1 MKLAEKFM
9 AYWEAIFQ
17 LVFGSSRAHAI
28 QNQLASNRFW
38 NFSRVGFDGFRTGL
52 RDAVSGVEQTRSRMM
67 DYDQLLVWASLSLAL
82 IGLVMVYSA
91 SITLADGPKY
101 ANYSSNHFL
110 IRHMISLAIAGFVGF
125 WVFKIPVK
133 VWDRVAPIIFVI
145 TILMLIVVL
154 IPGLGKGVNGAKRWI
169 PLGPLNFQP
178 SELMKFAAVIFAASY
193 TVRRQEYLH
202 TFMKGMLP
210 MGIAVALVGGLLMA
224 EPDMGAFVV
233 IALIAFGILFLG
245 GINAKLFGAL
255 IAVGVMSAV
264 TIIALSPFRRERI
277 MAFLDPWQADNA
289 ANKGYQLT
297 HSLMAFGRGEW
308 FGTGLGGSV
317 EKLHYLPEAH
327 TDFILAVIG
336 EELGF
341 IGVAVTIFLFYWIVR
356 RAFIIGRTSLQLDR
370 SFAGLVAKGIAIW
383 IGWQAFIN
391 MGVNLGLLPTKG
403 LTLPLVSYGGSG
415 ILMNAVALAVLLKID
430 YENRI
435 LMRGGKL

>member
-1 MKLAEKFM
+1 MSLKDKLLPENR
-9 AYWEAIFQ
+9 
-17 LVFGSSRAHAI
+17 LG
-28 QNQLASNRFW
+28 LDRFW
-38 NFSRVGFDGFRTGL
+38 NFSRGGIDNFRSGL

-67 DYDQLLVWASLSLAL
+67 DYDQLLVWAVLSLAL

-101 ANYSSNHFL
+101 ANYSSNYFL
-110 IRHMISLAIAGFVGF
+110 IRHVISLSIAIGVGI
-125 WVFKIPVK
+125 WVFKIPTK
-133 VWDRVAPIIFVI
+133 AWDRYSPIIFGFTV
-145 TILMLIVVL
+145 LLLIAVL
-154 IPGLGKGVNGAKRWI
+154 IPGVGKGVNGARRWI
-169 PLGPLNFQP
+169 PLGLMNFQP
-178 SELMKFAAVIFAASY
+178 SELMKFAAIIFAASY
-193 TVRRQEYLH
+193 TVQRQDYLH
-202 TFMKGMLP
+202 SFIKGMLP
-210 MGIAVALVGGLLMA
+210 MSIGVALVGGLLMA

-233 IALIAFGILFLG
+233 VALIAFGILFLG
-245 GINAKLFGAL
+245 GINAKLFGGL
-255 IAVGVMSAV
+255 IAVGLMSGA
-264 TIIALSPFRRERI
+264 TMIALSPFRRGR
-277 MAFLDPWQADNA
+277 MLAFMDPWQVDNA

-327 TDFILAVIG
+327 TDFIMAVIG

-341 IGVAVTIFLFYWIVR
+341 VGVVVMIFLFYWIVR
-356 RAFIIGRTSLQLDR
+356 RAFLIGRTALQLDR
-370 SFAGLVAKGIAIW
+370 SFAGLAAKGVAIW

-415 ILMNAVALAVLLKID
+415 ILMNAVAVAMLLRID

>member
-1 MKLAEKFM
+1 MNA
-9 AYWEAIFQ
+9 
-17 LVFGSSRAHAI
+17 RP
-28 QNQLASNRFW
+28 NRFW
-38 NFSRVGFDGFRTGL
+38 NISRGGFDGFRSGL

-67 DYDQLLVWASLSLAL
+67 EYDQLLVWAILSLAL

-110 IRHMISLAIAGFVGF
+110 VRHLISLGIATFVGF

-133 VWDRVAPIIFVI
+133 GWDKLAPYLFIF
-145 TILMLIVVL
+145 TILLLIAVL
-154 IPGLGKGVNGAKRWI
+154 IPGIGKGVNGARRWI
-169 PLGPLNFQP
+169 PLGPMNFQP
-178 SELMKFAAVIFAASY
+178 SELMKFAVIIFAASY
-193 TVRRQEYLH
+193 TVQRQEHLQS
-202 TFMKGMLP
+202 FVKGFVP
-210 MGIAVALVGGLLMA
+210 MGLAVALVGLLLML
-224 EPDMGAFVV
+224 EPDMGALMV
-233 IALIAFGILFLG
+233 IGIIAMGVLFLG
-245 GINAKLFGAL
+245 GINAKLFGSLTLVGIL
-255 IAVGVMSAV
+255 IVGAV
-264 TIIALSPFRRERI
+264 IALSEFRRQRI
-277 MAFLDPWQADNA
+277 FAFLDPWQAEHA
-289 ANKGYQLT
+289 ARKGYQLV

-308 FGTGLGGSV
+308 FGVGLGGSV

-341 IGVAVTIFLFYWIVR
+341 VGVCVVILLFYWIVR
-356 RAFIIGRTSLQLDR
+356 RAFLIGRTALQLDR
-370 SFAGLVAKGIAIW
+370 SFAGLCAKGIAIW

-403 LTLPLVSYGGSG
+403 LTLPLVSYGGSA
-415 ILMNAVALAVLLKID
+415 ILMNAVAFAVLLKID

>member
-1 MKLAEKFM
+1 MNLKDKLFPENR
-9 AYWEAIFQ
+9 
-17 LVFGSSRAHAI
+17 LG
-28 QNQLASNRFW
+28 LNRFW
-38 NFSRVGFDGFRTGL
+38 DFSRGGIDNFRTGL

-67 DYDQLLVWASLSLAL
+67 EYDQLLVWAVLSLML

-101 ANYSSNHFL
+101 ANYSSNFFL
-110 IRHMISLAIAGFVGF
+110 IRHMISLVIAIGVGI
-125 WVFKIPVK
+125 WAFKIPTK
-133 VWDRVAPIIFVI
+133 VWDRYSPVIFGFTV
-145 TILMLIVVL
+145 LLLIAVL
-154 IPGLGKGVNGAKRWI
+154 IPGVGKGVNGAKRWI
-169 PLGPLNFQP
+169 PLGLMNFQP

-193 TVRRQEYLH
+193 TVQRQEYLH
-202 TFMKGMLP
+202 SFVKGMLP

-233 IALIAFGILFLG
+233 VALIAFGILFLG
-245 GINAKLFGAL
+245 GINAKLFGGL
-255 IAVGVMSAV
+255 ILVGLMSGA
-264 TIIALSPFRRERI
+264 TMIALSPFRRGR
-277 MAFLDPWQADNA
+277 MLAFMDPWQVDNA

-327 TDFILAVIG
+327 TDFIMAVIG

-341 IGVAVTIFLFYWIVR
+341 VGVVVMIFLFYWIVR
-356 RAFIIGRTSLQLDR
+356 RAFLIGRTALQLDR
-370 SFAGLVAKGIAIW
+370 SFAGLAAKGVAIW

-415 ILMNAVALAVLLKID
+415 ILMNAVAVAMLLRID
-430 YENRI
+430 FENRI
-435 LMRGGKL
+435 LMRGGQL

>member
-1 MKLAEKFM
+1 MSLKEKLFPENRLG
-9 AYWEAIFQ
+9 ID
-17 LVFGSSRAHAI
+17 
-28 QNQLASNRFW
+28 RFW
-38 NFSRVGFDGFRTGL
+38 NFSRGGIDNFRTGL
-52 RDAVSGVEQTRSRMM
+52 KDAVSGVEQTRSRMM
-67 DYDQLLVWASLSLAL
+67 EYDQLLVWAVLSLML

-101 ANYSSNHFL
+101 ANYSSNFFL
-110 IRHMISLAIAGFVGF
+110 IRHVISLTIAIAVGL
-125 WVFKIPVK
+125 WTFKIPTK
-133 VWDRVAPIIFVI
+133 VWDRYSPVIFGFSV
-145 TILMLIVVL
+145 LLLIAVL
-154 IPGLGKGVNGAKRWI
+154 IPGVGKGVNGAKRWI
-169 PLGPLNFQP
+169 PLGVMNFQP

-193 TVRRQEYLH
+193 TVQRQEYLH
-202 TFMKGMLP
+202 SLVKGMLP

-233 IALIAFGILFLG
+233 VALIAFGILFLG
-245 GINAKLFGAL
+245 GINAKLFGGL
-255 IAVGVMSAV
+255 IAVGLMSGA
-264 TIIALSPFRRERI
+264 TMIALSPFRRGR
-277 MAFLDPWQADNA
+277 MLAFMDPWQVDNA

-327 TDFILAVIG
+327 TDFIMAVIG

-341 IGVAVTIFLFYWIVR
+341 VGVVVMIFLFYWIVR
-356 RAFIIGRTSLQLDR
+356 RAFLIGRTALQLDR
-370 SFAGLVAKGIAIW
+370 SFAGLAAKGVAIW

-415 ILMNAVALAVLLKID
+415 ILMNAVAIAMLLRID
-430 YENRI
+430 FENRI

>member
-1 MKLAEKFM
+1 MNLKDKFFP
-9 AYWEAIFQ
+9 ENR
-17 LVFGSSRAHAI
+17 LG
-28 QNQLASNRFW
+28 LNRFW
-38 NFSRVGFDGFRTGL
+38 NFSRGGIDNFRTGL

-67 DYDQLLVWASLSLAL
+67 DYDQLLVWAVLSLML

-101 ANYSSNHFL
+101 ANYSSNFFL
-110 IRHMISLAIAGFVGF
+110 IRHVISLVIAIGVGI
-125 WVFKIPVK
+125 WAFKIPTK
-133 VWDRVAPIIFVI
+133 VWDRYSPVIFGFTV
-145 TILMLIVVL
+145 LLLIAVL
-154 IPGLGKGVNGAKRWI
+154 IPGVGKGVNGAKRWI
-169 PLGPLNFQP
+169 PLGLMNFQP

-193 TVRRQEYLH
+193 TVQRQEYLH
-202 TFMKGMLP
+202 SFVKGMLP

-233 IALIAFGILFLG
+233 VALIAFGILFLG
-245 GINAKLFGAL
+245 GINAKLFGGL
-255 IAVGVMSAV
+255 ILVGLMSGA
-264 TIIALSPFRRERI
+264 TMIALSPFRRER
-277 MAFLDPWQADNA
+277 MLAFMDPWQVDNA

-308 FGTGLGGSV
+308 FGLGLGGSV

-327 TDFILAVIG
+327 TDFIMAVIG

-341 IGVAVTIFLFYWIVR
+341 VGVVVMIFLFYWIVR
-356 RAFIIGRTSLQLDR
+356 RAFLIGRTALQLDR
-370 SFAGLVAKGIAIW
+370 SFAGLAAKGVAIW

-415 ILMNAVALAVLLKID
+415 ILMNAVAIAMLLRID
-430 YENRI
+430 FENRI

>member
-1 MKLAEKFM
+1 MKLKEK
-9 AYWEAIFQ
+9 
-17 LVFGSSRAHAI
+17 LVPENR
-28 QNQLASNRFW
+28 LCLNRFW
-38 NFSRVGFDGFRTGL
+38 NYSRGGIDNFRSGL

-67 DYDQLLVWASLSLAL
+67 DYDQLLVWAVLSLTL

-101 ANYSSNHFL
+101 ANYSSNFFL
-110 IRHMISLAIAGFVGF
+110 IRHVISLAIAMGVGI
-125 WVFKIPVK
+125 WTFKIPTK
-133 VWDRVAPIIFVI
+133 FWDRYSPIIFGFTV
-145 TILMLIVVL
+145 LLLIAVL
-154 IPGLGKGVNGAKRWI
+154 IPGIGKGVNGAKRWI
-169 PLGPLNFQP
+169 PLGLMNFQP

-193 TVRRQEYLH
+193 TVQRQEYLH
-202 TFMKGMLP
+202 SFVKGMLP

-233 IALIAFGILFLG
+233 VALIAFGILFLG
-245 GINAKLFGAL
+245 GINAKLFGGL
-255 IAVGVMSAV
+255 ILVGLFSGAAM
-264 TIIALSPFRRERI
+264 IALSPFRRGR
-277 MAFLDPWQADNA
+277 MLAFMDPWQVDNA

-327 TDFILAVIG
+327 TDFIMAVIG

-341 IGVAVTIFLFYWIVR
+341 VGVVVVIFLFYWIVR
-356 RAFIIGRTSLQLDR
+356 RAFLIGRTALQLDR
-370 SFAGLVAKGIAIW
+370 SFAGLAAKGVAIW

-415 ILMNAVALAVLLKID
+415 ILMNAVAIAMLLRID

>member
-1 MKLAEKFM
+1 MSLKDK
-9 AYWEAIFQ
+9 IFPENR
-17 LVFGSSRAHAI
+17 LR
-28 QNQLASNRFW
+28 LNRFW
-38 NFSRVGFDGFRTGL
+38 DFSRGGIDNFRTGL

-67 DYDQLLVWASLSLAL
+67 DYDQLLVWAVLSLML

-101 ANYSSNHFL
+101 ANYSSNYFL
-110 IRHMISLAIAGFVGF
+110 IRHMISLAIAIFVGI
-125 WVFKIPVK
+125 WVFKIPTK
-133 VWDRVAPIIFVI
+133 VWDRYSPVIFGFTV
-145 TILMLIVVL
+145 LLLIAVL
-154 IPGLGKGVNGAKRWI
+154 IPGVGKGVNGAKRWI
-169 PLGPLNFQP
+169 PLGLMNFQP

-193 TVRRQEYLH
+193 TVQRQEYLH
-202 TFMKGMLP
+202 SFVKGMLP

-224 EPDMGAFVV
+224 EPDMGALVV
-233 IALIAFGILFLG
+233 VALIAFGILFLG
-245 GINAKLFGAL
+245 GINAKLFGGL
-255 IAVGVMSAV
+255 IVVGLVSAA
-264 TIIALSPFRRERI
+264 TMIILSPFRTAR
-277 MAFLDPWQADNA
+277 MLAFMDPWQVDNA

-327 TDFILAVIG
+327 TDFIMAVIG

-341 IGVAVTIFLFYWIVR
+341 VGVVVMIFLFYWIVR
-356 RAFIIGRTSLQLDR
+356 RAFLIGRTALQLDR
-370 SFAGLVAKGIAIW
+370 SFAGLAAKGVAIW

-415 ILMNAVALAVLLKID
+415 ILMNVVAVAMLLRID
-430 YENRI
+430 FENRI

>member
-1 MKLAEKFM
+1 VNLKDKLFPENR
-9 AYWEAIFQ
+9 
-17 LVFGSSRAHAI
+17 LG
-28 QNQLASNRFW
+28 LDRFW
-38 NFSRVGFDGFRTGL
+38 NFSRGGIDNFRTGL

-67 DYDQLLVWASLSLAL
+67 EYDQLLVWAVLSLML

-101 ANYSSNHFL
+101 ANYSSNFFL
-110 IRHMISLAIAGFVGF
+110 IRHMISLAIAIGVGV
-125 WVFKIPVK
+125 WTFKIPTK
-133 VWDRVAPIIFVI
+133 MWDRYSPLIFGFTV
-145 TILMLIVVL
+145 LLLIAVL
-154 IPGLGKGVNGAKRWI
+154 IPGVGKGVNGAKRWI
-169 PLGPLNFQP
+169 PLGLMNFQP
-178 SELMKFAAVIFAASY
+178 SELMKFAAIIFAASY
-193 TVRRQEYLH
+193 TVQRQEYLH
-202 TFMKGMLP
+202 SFVKGMLP

-233 IALIAFGILFLG
+233 VALIAFGILFLG
-245 GINAKLFGAL
+245 GINAKLFGGL
-255 IAVGVMSAV
+255 IAVGLMSGAAM
-264 TIIALSPFRRERI
+264 IALSPFRRGR
-277 MAFLDPWQADNA
+277 MLAFMDPWQVDNA

-327 TDFILAVIG
+327 TDFIMAVIG

-341 IGVAVTIFLFYWIVR
+341 IGVVVMIFLFYWIVR
-356 RAFIIGRTSLQLDR
+356 RAFLIGRTALQLDR
-370 SFAGLVAKGIAIW
+370 SFAGLAAKGVAIW

-403 LTLPLVSYGGSG
+403 LTLPLVSYGGSA
-415 ILMNAVALAVLLKID
+415 ILMNVIAIAMLLRID

>member
-1 MKLAEKFM
+1 MSLKDKLLPENR
-9 AYWEAIFQ
+9 
-17 LVFGSSRAHAI
+17 LG
-28 QNQLASNRFW
+28 LNRFW
-38 NFSRVGFDGFRTGL
+38 DFSRGGIDNFRTGL

-67 DYDQLLVWASLSLAL
+67 EYDQLLVWAVLSLML

-101 ANYSSNHFL
+101 ANYSSNYFL
-110 IRHMISLAIAGFVGF
+110 IRHMISLAIAIFVGI
-125 WVFKIPVK
+125 WAFKIPTK
-133 VWDRVAPIIFVI
+133 VWDRYSPVIFGFTV
-145 TILMLIVVL
+145 LLLIAVL
-154 IPGLGKGVNGAKRWI
+154 IPGVGKGVNGAKRWI
-169 PLGPLNFQP
+169 PLGLMNFQP

-193 TVRRQEYLH
+193 TVQRQDYLH
-202 TFMKGMLP
+202 SFVKGMLP
-210 MGIAVALVGGLLMA
+210 MGVAVALVGGLLMA
-224 EPDMGAFVV
+224 EPDMGALVV
-233 IALIAFGILFLG
+233 VALIAFGILFLG
-245 GINAKLFGAL
+245 GINAKLFGGL
-255 IAVGVMSAV
+255 FAVGLMSAA
-264 TIIALSPFRRERI
+264 TMIILSPFRTAR
-277 MAFLDPWQADNA
+277 MLAFMDPWQADNA

-327 TDFILAVIG
+327 TDFIMAVIG

-341 IGVAVTIFLFYWIVR
+341 VGVVVMIFLFYWIVR
-356 RAFIIGRTSLQLDR
+356 RAFLIGRTALQLDR
-370 SFAGLVAKGIAIW
+370 SFAGLAAKGVAIW

-415 ILMNAVALAVLLKID
+415 ILMNAVAIAMLLRID
-430 YENRI
+430 FENRV

>member
-1 MKLAEKFM
+1 MNLKEKLFPENR
-9 AYWEAIFQ
+9 
-17 LVFGSSRAHAI
+17 LG
-28 QNQLASNRFW
+28 LDRFW
-38 NFSRVGFDGFRTGL
+38 NFSRGGIDNFRTGL

-67 DYDQLLVWASLSLAL
+67 EYDQLLVWAVLSLML

-101 ANYSSNHFL
+101 ANYSSNYFL
-110 IRHMISLAIAGFVGF
+110 IRHLISLTIAIVVGI
-125 WVFKIPVK
+125 WAFKIPTK
-133 VWDRVAPIIFVI
+133 VWDRYSPVIFGFTVLLL
-145 TILMLIVVL
+145 ILVL
-154 IPGLGKGVNGAKRWI
+154 IPGIGKGVNGARRWI
-169 PLGPLNFQP
+169 PLGVMNFQP

-193 TVRRQEYLH
+193 TVQRQEYLH
-202 TFMKGMLP
+202 SFSKGMLP
-210 MGIAVALVGGLLMA
+210 MGIAVALVGGLLMK

-233 IALIAFGILFLG
+233 VALIAFGILFLG
-245 GINAKLFGAL
+245 GINAKLFGGL
-255 IAVGVMSAV
+255 IVVGLLSGAAM
-264 TIIALSPFRRERI
+264 IALSPFRRGR
-277 MAFLDPWQADNA
+277 MLAFMDPWQVDNA

-327 TDFILAVIG
+327 TDFIMAVIG

-341 IGVAVTIFLFYWIVR
+341 VGVVVMIFLFYWIVR
-356 RAFIIGRTSLQLDR
+356 RAFIIGRTALQLDR
-370 SFAGLVAKGIAIW
+370 SFAGLAAKGVAIW

-415 ILMNAVALAVLLKID
+415 ILMNAVAIAMLLRID

>member
-1 MKLAEKFM
+1 MKLKEK
-9 AYWEAIFQ
+9 
-17 LVFGSSRAHAI
+17 LVPENRLG
-28 QNQLASNRFW
+28 LNRFW
-38 NFSRVGFDGFRTGL
+38 NYSRGGIDNFRSGL

-67 DYDQLLVWASLSLAL
+67 DYDQLLVWAVLSLTL

-101 ANYSSNHFL
+101 ANYSSNFFL
-110 IRHMISLAIAGFVGF
+110 IRHVISLAIAMGVGI
-125 WVFKIPVK
+125 WTFKIPTK
-133 VWDRVAPIIFVI
+133 FWDRYSPIIFGFTV
-145 TILMLIVVL
+145 LLLIAVL
-154 IPGLGKGVNGAKRWI
+154 IPGIGKGVNGAKRWI
-169 PLGPLNFQP
+169 PLGLMNFQP

-193 TVRRQEYLH
+193 TVQRQEYLH
-202 TFMKGMLP
+202 SFVKGMLP

-233 IALIAFGILFLG
+233 VALIAFGILFLG
-245 GINAKLFGAL
+245 GINAKLFGGL
-255 IAVGVMSAV
+255 ILVGLFSGAAM
-264 TIIALSPFRRERI
+264 IALSPFRRGR
-277 MAFLDPWQADNA
+277 MLAFMDPWQVDNA

-327 TDFILAVIG
+327 TDFIMAVIG

-341 IGVAVTIFLFYWIVR
+341 VGVVVVIFLFYWIVR
-356 RAFIIGRTSLQLDR
+356 RAFLIGRTALQLDR
-370 SFAGLVAKGIAIW
+370 SFAGLAAKGVAIW

-415 ILMNAVALAVLLKID
+415 ILMNAVAIAMLLRID

>member
-1 MKLAEKFM
+1 MNLKEKFFP
-9 AYWEAIFQ
+9 ENR
-17 LVFGSSRAHAI
+17 LG
-28 QNQLASNRFW
+28 LNRFW
-38 NFSRVGFDGFRTGL
+38 NFSRGGIDNFRTGL

-67 DYDQLLVWASLSLAL
+67 EYDQLLVWAILSLML

-101 ANYSSNHFL
+101 ANYSSNYFL
-110 IRHMISLAIAGFVGF
+110 IRHMISLAIAIGVGI
-125 WVFKIPVK
+125 WAFKIPTK
-133 VWDRVAPIIFVI
+133 VWDRYSPVIFGFTV
-145 TILMLIVVL
+145 LLLIAVL
-154 IPGLGKGVNGAKRWI
+154 IPGVGKGVNGAKRWI
-169 PLGPLNFQP
+169 PLGLMNFQP

-193 TVRRQEYLH
+193 TVQRQEYLH
-202 TFMKGMLP
+202 SFVKGMLP

-233 IALIAFGILFLG
+233 VALIAFGILFLG
-245 GINAKLFGAL
+245 GINAKLFGGL
-255 IAVGVMSAV
+255 IAVGLLSAA
-264 TIIALSPFRRERI
+264 TMIALSPFRRGR
-277 MAFLDPWQADNA
+277 MLAFMDPWQVDNA

-327 TDFILAVIG
+327 TDFIMAVIG

-341 IGVAVTIFLFYWIVR
+341 VGVVVMIFLFYWIVR
-356 RAFIIGRTSLQLDR
+356 RAFLIGRTALQLDR
-370 SFAGLVAKGIAIW
+370 SFAGLAAKGVAIW

-415 ILMNAVALAVLLKID
+415 ILMNAVAMAMLLRID
-430 YENRI
+430 FENRI

>member
-1 MKLAEKFM
+1 MSLKEKFFP
-9 AYWEAIFQ
+9 ENR
-17 LVFGSSRAHAI
+17 LG
-28 QNQLASNRFW
+28 LNRFW
-38 NFSRVGFDGFRTGL
+38 NFSRGGIDNFRTGL

-67 DYDQLLVWASLSLAL
+67 EYDQLLVWAVLSLTL

-101 ANYSSNHFL
+101 ANYSSNFFL
-110 IRHMISLAIAGFVGF
+110 IRHVISLVIAIGVGI
-125 WVFKIPVK
+125 WAFKIPTK
-133 VWDRVAPIIFVI
+133 VWDRYSPVIFGFTV
-145 TILMLIVVL
+145 LLLIAVL
-154 IPGLGKGVNGAKRWI
+154 IPGVGKGVNGAKRWI
-169 PLGPLNFQP
+169 PLGLMNFQP

-193 TVRRQEYLH
+193 TVQRQEYLH
-202 TFMKGMLP
+202 SFVKGMLP

-233 IALIAFGILFLG
+233 VALIAFGILFLG
-245 GINAKLFGAL
+245 GINAKLFGGL
-255 IAVGVMSAV
+255 ILVGLMSGA
-264 TIIALSPFRRERI
+264 TMIALSPFRRGR
-277 MAFLDPWQADNA
+277 MLAFMDPWQVDNA

-327 TDFILAVIG
+327 TDFIMAVIG

-341 IGVAVTIFLFYWIVR
+341 VGVVVVIFLFYWIIR
-356 RAFIIGRTSLQLDR
+356 RAFLIGRTALQLDR
-370 SFAGLVAKGIAIW
+370 SFAGLAAKGVAIW

-415 ILMNAVALAVLLKID
+415 ILMNAVAIAMLLRID
-430 YENRI
+430 FENRI
-435 LMRGGKL
+435 LMRGGKF

>member
-1 MKLAEKFM
+1 MNFKEKILPENRM
-9 AYWEAIFQ
+9 S
-17 LVFGSSRAHAI
+17 LD
-28 QNQLASNRFW
+28 RFW
-38 NFSRVGFDGFRTGL
+38 NFSRGGIDNFRSGL

-67 DYDQLLVWASLSLAL
+67 DYDQLLVWAVLSLAL

-101 ANYSSNHFL
+101 ANYSSNFFL
-110 IRHMISLAIAGFVGF
+110 IRHLISLAIAIVVGI
-125 WVFKIPVK
+125 WVFKIPTT
-133 VWDRVAPIIFVI
+133 VWDRYSPVIFGFAV
-145 TILMLIVVL
+145 LLLIAVL
-154 IPGLGKGVNGAKRWI
+154 IPGIGKGVNGAKRWI
-169 PLGPLNFQP
+169 PLGITNFQP

-193 TVRRQEYLH
+193 TVQRQEYLH
-202 TFMKGMLP
+202 SFVKGMLP
-210 MGIAVALVGGLLMA
+210 IGIAVALVGGLLMA

-233 IALIAFGILFLG
+233 VSLIAFGILFLG
-245 GINAKLFGAL
+245 GINAKLFGGL
-255 IAVGVMSAV
+255 LAVGILSAV
-264 TIIALSPFRRERI
+264 TIIALSPFRQKRI
-277 MAFLDPWQADNA
+277 MAFIDPWQADNA

-308 FGTGLGGSV
+308 FGLGLGGSV

-327 TDFILAVIG
+327 TDFIMAVIG

-341 IGVAVTIFLFYWIVR
+341 VGVVVMIFLFYWIVR
-356 RAFIIGRTSLQLDR
+356 RAFLIGRTALQLDR
-370 SFAGLVAKGIAIW
+370 SFAGLAAKGVAIW

-403 LTLPLVSYGGSG
+403 LTLPLVSYGGSA
-415 ILMNAVALAVLLKID
+415 ILMNAVAVAMLLRID

>member
-1 MKLAEKFM
+1 MNLKDKLFPDNR
-9 AYWEAIFQ
+9 
-17 LVFGSSRAHAI
+17 LS
-28 QNQLASNRFW
+28 LDRFW
-38 NFSRVGFDGFRTGL
+38 NFSRGGIDNFRTGL

-67 DYDQLLVWASLSLAL
+67 EYDQLLVWAVLSLML

-101 ANYSSNHFL
+101 ANYSSNFFL
-110 IRHMISLAIAGFVGF
+110 IRHMISLVIAIGVGI
-125 WVFKIPVK
+125 WVFKIPTK
-133 VWDRVAPIIFVI
+133 VWDRYSPLIFGFTV
-145 TILMLIVVL
+145 LLLIAVL
-154 IPGLGKGVNGAKRWI
+154 IPGVGKGVNGARRWI
-169 PLGPLNFQP
+169 PLGLMNFQP
-178 SELMKFAAVIFAASY
+178 SELMKFAAIIFAASY
-193 TVRRQEYLH
+193 TVQRQEYLH
-202 TFMKGMLP
+202 SFVKGMLP

-233 IALIAFGILFLG
+233 VALIAFGILFLG
-245 GINAKLFGAL
+245 GINAKLFGGL
-255 IAVGVMSAV
+255 IAVGLMSGAAM
-264 TIIALSPFRRERI
+264 IALSPFRRGR
-277 MAFLDPWQADNA
+277 MLAFMDPWQVDNA

-327 TDFILAVIG
+327 TDFIMAVIG

-341 IGVAVTIFLFYWIVR
+341 VGVVVMIFLFYWIVR
-356 RAFIIGRTSLQLDR
+356 RAFLIGRTALQLDR
-370 SFAGLVAKGIAIW
+370 SFAGLAAKGVAIW

-403 LTLPLVSYGGSG
+403 LTLPLVSYGGSA
-415 ILMNAVALAVLLKID
+415 ILMNVVAIAMLLRID

>member
-1 MKLAEKFM
+1 MNFREKLSPENR
-9 AYWEAIFQ
+9 
-17 LVFGSSRAHAI
+17 LG
-28 QNQLASNRFW
+28 LDRFW
-38 NFSRVGFDGFRTGL
+38 NFSRGGIDNFRTGL

-67 DYDQLLVWASLSLAL
+67 EYDQLLVWAVLSLML

-101 ANYSSNHFL
+101 ANYSSNYFL
-110 IRHMISLAIAGFVGF
+110 IRHLISLAIAVVVGIT
-125 WVFKIPVK
+125 VFKIPTK
-133 VWDRVAPIIFVI
+133 VWDRYSPIIFGFTVLLL
-145 TILMLIVVL
+145 ILVL
-154 IPGLGKGVNGAKRWI
+154 IPGIGKGVNGARRWI
-169 PLGPLNFQP
+169 SLGVMNFQP

-193 TVRRQEYLH
+193 TVQRQEYLH
-202 TFMKGMLP
+202 SFSKGMLP
-210 MGIAVALVGGLLMA
+210 MGIAVALVGGLLMK

-233 IALIAFGILFLG
+233 VSIIAFGILFLG
-245 GINAKLFGAL
+245 GINAKLFGGL
-255 IAVGVMSAV
+255 ILVGLMSGAAM
-264 TIIALSPFRRERI
+264 IALSPFRRGR
-277 MAFLDPWQADNA
+277 MLAFMDPWQVDNA

-327 TDFILAVIG
+327 TDFIMAVIG

-341 IGVAVTIFLFYWIVR
+341 VGVVVMIFLFYWIVR
-356 RAFIIGRTSLQLDR
+356 RAFIIGRTALQLDR
-370 SFAGLVAKGIAIW
+370 SFAGLAAKGVAIW

-415 ILMNAVALAVLLKID
+415 ILMNAVAIAMLLRID